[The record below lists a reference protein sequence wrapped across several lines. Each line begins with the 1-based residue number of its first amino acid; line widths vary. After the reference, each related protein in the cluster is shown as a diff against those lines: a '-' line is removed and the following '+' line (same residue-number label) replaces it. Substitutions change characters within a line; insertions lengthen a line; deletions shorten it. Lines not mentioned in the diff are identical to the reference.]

1 MPQDEKALVAALR
14 RAMPPG
20 SIEITDADRAGGG
33 LTATLPDGSR
43 SPIDLRWAGRGY
55 PRDVQAALHRAPSVD
70 AGVPGVQVLVVAHAL
85 SDGARAVLAE
95 RGLSWFSLDGAASI
109 HIGTVW
115 IDRDARPGSAD
126 AVPRPTFRW
135 ADARADVAEVL
146 LQIVANGARWPDD
159 RPRVADVELLSSL
172 SGRSLGTVAN
182 TLAGLDSAGWTA
194 PGPEPR
200 SRAVVDA
207 SGLLDSW
214 ATWRAGQRVRWDGFH
229 VLERDPEQIER
240 HLFRAFG
247 DRLVLTGTSVSER
260 VRPTLTGHR
269 VVTAYVD
276 GDWDTV
282 DALTVDAKMLPAAS
296 PRVRLR
302 PAPPQVL
309 RTTTFGD
316 GARRASAVRVYA
328 DLLSGSD
335 REREAAELWRA
346 DELRA
351 LG

>member
-1 MPQDEKALVAALR
+1 MPTLR
-14 RAMPPG
+14 RAIAAG
-20 SIEITDADRAGGG
+20 FERHLGDADATGGG
-33 LTATLPDGSR
+33 LTATLPDWSR

-55 PRDVQAALHRAPSVD
+55 PRDVEAALRRAPSID
-70 AGVPGVQVLVVAHAL
+70 TGRPGVQVLVVAHAL
-85 SDGARAVLAE
+85 SDGARSMLAE
-95 RGLSWFSLDGAASI
+95 RGLWCLFLDGAASI

-115 IDRDARPGSAD
+115 VDRDARPGSAD
-126 AVPRPTFRW
+126 AVPPPTFRW

-146 LQIVANGARWPDD
+146 LQIVANGTRWADG
-159 RPRVADVELLSSL
+159 RPRVADVERLSSL

-182 TLAGLDSAGWTA
+182 TLAGLDSEGWTT

-214 ATWRAGQRVRWDGFH
+214 ATWRACGQRVRWDGFH
-229 VLERDPEQIER
+229 VLERDPGQIER
-240 HLFRAFG
+240 HLVREFG
-247 DRLVLTGTSVSER
+247 NRLVLTGPSVSER

-282 DALTVDAKMLPAAS
+282 DAMMVDAKMLRAAS
-296 PRVRLR
+296 PRV
-302 PAPPQVL
+302 PTAPAAPPQVL
-309 RTTTFGD
+309 RTTTFSG
-316 GARRASAVRVYA
+316 GVRRASAVRVYA

-335 REREAAELWRA
+335 REREVAESWRA
-346 DELRA
+346 DELSA
-351 LG
+351 LR